1 MTGLQETFYII
12 SIVFMG
18 LMFVI
23 IVALVVAVFVIK
35 NKINHIQR
43 TIESRINTVTHLAER
58 GSELA
63 GLAAA
68 KVAGRAKRTAHKTKR

>member
-1 MTGLQETFYII
+1 MTGLQEAFYII

-18 LMFVI
+18 VMFVI
-23 IVALVVAVFVIK
+23 IIALVVAVFIIK

-43 TIESRINTVTHLAER
+43 TIETRINTVTHLAER
-58 GSELA
+58 GGELA

-68 KVAGRAKRTAHKTKR
+68 KVAGRAKRAVRKTKR